1 MGWGCRGIRNCA
13 RQTSLFRFL
22 APSTRERSTAAPRD
36 RFPTTLYP
44 CRTAPWQ
51 SGRLD
56 GQLVRLHRQTC
67 QKSHTWKG
75 QVSRRT
81 TSACPARFPPAVAPS
96 SETPPALS
104 PCPLYFREP
113 PTKQTWPWCHL
124 QILRCAR
131 PRFGSQF
138 RPGTPKIFGG
148 YRILGRGFLPMTE
161 TRLPFCSV
169 EEAAEEIRQGR
180 MIVLVDDEDRENEG
194 DLTMAAE
201 KITPE
206 AINFM
211 AKYGRGLICLTLTE
225 QRCEELNLPLMS
237 PINTSQHRTAFCE
250 AIDARVGVS
259 TGISASDR
267 AITILTAID
276 PKTRPQDLA
285 RPGHMFPL
293 RARNG
298 GVLVRAGQTEA
309 SVDLS
314 RIAGLN
320 PSGVICEIMNE
331 DGTMARVPQLIEFC
345 REHNLKMLTVADLIR
360 YRMAHER
367 YVRRMAEAILPTR
380 YGDFRMIAYS
390 CDVDHDQHVAL
401 IRGDLTGADP
411 PLVRVHSH
419 CLTGDV
425 FGSNTCDCSELIAR
439 SLELIARENRGLFL
453 YLHHTGRGFTIDTPE
468 TPGSLPKIHFHTRGQ
483 LDRDAARQRMVQHES
498 GIGAQILIDL
508 GLKDIR
514 VVTNHPKKVV
524 ALEGYGIRIADQVP
538 LNLTSPK
545 PTHQHF

>member
-1 MGWGCRGIRNCA
+1 MT
-13 RQTSLFRFL
+13 QL
-22 APSTRERSTAAPRD
+22 PSA
-36 RFPTTLYP
+36 
-44 CRTAPWQ
+44 
-51 SGRLD
+51 
-56 GQLVRLHRQTC
+56 
-67 QKSHTWKG
+67 
-75 QVSRRT
+75 
-81 TSACPARFPPAVAPS
+81 
-96 SETPPALS
+96 
-104 PCPLYFREP
+104 
-113 PTKQTWPWCHL
+113 
-124 QILRCAR
+124 
-131 PRFGSQF
+131 
-138 RPGTPKIFGG
+138 
-148 YRILGRGFLPMTE
+148 
-161 TRLPFCSV
+161 FCTV
-169 EEAAEEIRQGR
+169 EEAVEEIRQGR

-194 DLTMAAE
+194 DLTLAAE

-206 AINFM
+206 AINYM
-211 AKYGRGLICLTLTE
+211 AKFGRGLICLALTE

-237 PINTSQHRTAFCE
+237 PINTSVHGTAFCE
-250 AIDARVGVS
+250 AIDAKLGVT

-267 AITILTAID
+267 AITIFTAID

-309 SVDLS
+309 SVDLA

-360 YRMAHER
+360 YRMQHER
-367 YVRRMAEAILPTR
+367 YVRRIAETILPTR
-380 YGDFRMIAYS
+380 YGDFRMIAYAS
-390 CDVDHDQHVAL
+390 DVDHDQHIAL
-401 IRGDLTGADP
+401 VRGELAGPTP

-425 FGSNTCDCSELIAR
+425 FGSTACDCPDLVAR
-439 SLELIARENRGLFL
+439 SLEKIAEEDRGVFL
-453 YLHHTGRGFTIDTPE
+453 YLHHTGRGYSIDTPD
-468 TPGSLPKIHFHTRGQ
+468 TPGTLPQIHFHSRGK
-483 LDRDAARQRMVQHES
+483 LDREPARQRLVQHES

-508 GLKDIR
+508 GLTDIR

-538 LNLTSPK
+538 LQLSKPR
-545 PTHQHF
+545 PTHQRL